1 MAVFDYARI
10 RIKEDELDNRQL
22 ILLCDTIS
30 DRLKIRLGEKKLPQ
44 SFERIAAE
52 ATVKAFRRMYYEG
65 IDTESVS
72 DISTHF
78 IADILEEYTDEIEA
92 YKTYGKGNQDDDGTT
107 DIVRFL

>member
-1 MAVFDYARI
+1 MAVFDFARI
-10 RIKEDELDNRQL
+10 RIKEEELDNNGL
-22 ILLCDTIS
+22 TLLCDTIC
-30 DRLKIRLGEKKLPQ
+30 DRLNLRLGTSELPE

-65 IDTESVS
+65 IQIEVVS

-78 IADILEEYTDEIEA
+78 ITDILKEYDEEIQA
-92 YKTYGKGNQDDDGTT
+92 YRAYGDKEGTT

>member
-1 MAVFDYARI
+1 MAVFDYARV
-10 RIKEDELDNRQL
+10 RIKEDELSNREL

-30 DRLKIRLGEKKLPQ
+30 DRLNIRLGTSKLPR

-65 IDTESVS
+65 IETESVS

-78 IADILEEYTDEIEA
+78 ISDILEEYKDEIEA
-92 YKTYGKGNQDDDGTT
+92 YKTYGQNTDDGTT